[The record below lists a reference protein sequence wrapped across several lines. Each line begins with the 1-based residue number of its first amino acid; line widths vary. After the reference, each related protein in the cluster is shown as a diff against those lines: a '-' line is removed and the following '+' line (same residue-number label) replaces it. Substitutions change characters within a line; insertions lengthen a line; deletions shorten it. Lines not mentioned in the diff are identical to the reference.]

1 MPDAAGATTGDMRG
15 AARAGAA
22 VEGRGAWIAAGVSLG
37 LLSIS
42 YGSPLLVVVGLKPI
56 TEDLGTARQVVA
68 LAAAL
73 TWVGTGLGGILMGWI
88 ADRIG
93 IRRTVIFGAA
103 MIAAGLA
110 LSATGKIWALYIGQG
125 VLLGLLGNGAMF
137 PPLIVYV
144 SRWFD
149 QRRGTALA
157 LISSGQYIAGMVW
170 PSVFER
176 MMAGYGWQ
184 ATMLFYA
191 GVAIVLIPPLAAL
204 YLHPAPIVSLTG
216 ATAER
221 PAVRREVLGLRPNLV
236 LGVLCAAGFCCCVP
250 MALPQ
255 SHLVAFCTD
264 VGVTPALSA
273 VMLSVLQ
280 ACDTDSI
287 TALSAGV
294 TPTSVQNATRCD
306 CGKAIGTQQQNPAAH
321 RTPSTRFGRRPSTSR
336 RTAGRSAVAPVS
348 DTIGAGCR

>member
-137 PPLIVYV
+137 PPLIV
-144 SRWFD
+144 
-149 QRRGTALA
+149 
-157 LISSGQYIAGMVW
+157 
-170 PSVFER
+170 
-176 MMAGYGWQ
+176 
-184 ATMLFYA
+184 
-191 GVAIVLIPPLAAL
+191 
-204 YLHPAPIVSLTG
+204 
-216 ATAER
+216 
-221 PAVRREVLGLRPNLV
+221 
-236 LGVLCAAGFCCCVP
+236 
-250 MALPQ
+250 
-255 SHLVAFCTD
+255 
-264 VGVTPALSA
+264 
-273 VMLSVLQ
+273 
-280 ACDTDSI
+280 
-287 TALSAGV
+287 
-294 TPTSVQNATRCD
+294 
-306 CGKAIGTQQQNPAAH
+306 
-321 RTPSTRFGRRPSTSR
+321 
-336 RTAGRSAVAPVS
+336 
-348 DTIGAGCR
+348 